1 MFTSVKNAVHSTYL
15 HVADKVV
22 PTMTESCFIEK
33 GMLTPEEFVAAGDL
47 LVFKC
52 RTWTWEAGDPA
63 KAVPYL
69 PKDKQ
74 FLMTRNIK
82 CTGSA
87 EEELSSAADTTVSD
101 GGDDDWVTTAAS
113 AAPSKAADDVVV
125 AADAAAPAAAAAAA
139 PAASTAAP
147 EAEKAPVKLS
157 ELAANDDDDDDDDD
171 DDVDFVDDDDDDAIA
186 TAPIKSE
193 EKKATEEEEKKEKRN
208 DECGNSSEE
217 GNKVVKTRTYDLS
230 ITYDHYYRT
239 PRAWLY
245 GYDQHMKPLTPQ
257 QIFED
262 ISGSHA
268 HKTVTM
274 DAHPHLGIQE
284 AYIHPCK
291 HADVMKKMIE
301 RQIEQGKTPRVDQY
315 LILFIKFLASV
326 IPSLDYDFTL
336 DVD

>member
-15 HVADKVV
+15 HVADKMIS
-22 PTMTESCFIEK
+22 TMTESCFLEK

-47 LVFKC
+47 LVYKC
-52 RTWTWEAGDPA
+52 RTWTWEAGDPS

-87 EEELSSAADTTVSD
+87 EEELSSTNTTFND
-101 GGDDDWVTTAAS
+101 GGDDDEWVTAAAS
-113 AAPSKAADDVVV
+113 AASKASDDID
-125 AADAAAPAAAAAAA
+125 DAAVVEDAAAA
-139 PAASTAAP
+139 PKAKPAATQ
-147 EAEKAPVKLS
+147 APVKLS
-157 ELAANDDDDDDDDD
+157 DIAYDEDDDYDDDDD
-171 DDVDFVDDDDDDAIA
+171 DDVGFVDDDDDDAIA
-186 TAPIKSE
+186 AAPA
-193 EKKATEEEEKKEKRN
+193 KKKEDDVKAEPAKKEEETKKEN
-208 DECGNSSEE
+208 AI
-217 GNKVVKTRTYDLS
+217 VKTRTYDLS

-245 GYDQHMKPLTPQ
+245 GYDEQMKPLTPQ

-291 HADVMKKMIE
+291 HAEVMKKMID
-301 RQIEQGKTPRVDQY
+301 RQIDLGKTPRVDQY
-315 LILFIKFLASV
+315 MILFVKFLASV

-336 DVD
+336 DVE